1 MSLTTHKMFNLE
13 TKIEALLYWRG
24 EPMDLQ
30 DIGKSLN
37 VSLEEIT
44 AALLLLDEKL
54 KGRGLVLIRKENE
67 IALATA
73 PEMSATIEGLLKEE
87 MSRDLGKA
95 GLETLSI
102 ILYYGPISRRDIDY
116 IRGVNSGFI
125 VKNMLIRGLV
135 EKTQDSKDMRTFLYK
150 PTIDLLRFL
159 GLTSVEKL
167 PQYEETRVA
176 LENYKNAVQMELSA
190 ENTTNVPDKID
201 SNTQNG
207 EQGSAKTE

>member
-1 MSLTTHKMFNLE
+1 MFNLE
-13 TKIEALLYWRG
+13 SKIEALLYWRG
-24 EPMDLQ
+24 EPMDID

-37 VSLEEIT
+37 VSTEEINS
-44 AALLLLDEKL
+44 ALSTLEEKL
-54 KGRGLVLIRKENE
+54 KGRGLVLIRKEKE
-67 IALATA
+67 IALATS

-125 VKNMLIRGLV
+125 VKNLLIRGLV

-150 PTIDLLRFL
+150 PTMDLLRFM
-159 GLTSVEKL
+159 GLPKVENL

-176 LENYKNAVQMELSA
+176 LESYKNAVQMELDADSTTSDTPA
-190 ENTTNVPDKID
+190 PKAVPAIEN
-201 SNTQNG
+201 QNG
-207 EQGSAKTE
+207 EQPNSKTE